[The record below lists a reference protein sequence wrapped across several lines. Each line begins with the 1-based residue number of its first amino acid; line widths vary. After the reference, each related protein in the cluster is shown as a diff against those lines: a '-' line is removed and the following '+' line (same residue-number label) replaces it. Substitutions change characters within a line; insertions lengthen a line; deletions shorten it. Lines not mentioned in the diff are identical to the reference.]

1 MTTPSFAPPTPPSL
15 RIRWSNLPG
24 LSLEKDPGL
33 LAHWDRLNAA
43 RGDLPFLAGRAVCA
57 ALRTLGQ
64 GKERLLIGW
73 HGADVVAMFML
84 LPQDKLRWQTFQPS
98 QVPLGAWV
106 AARDL
111 SLQDLARSLLRGP
124 LGFCLG
130 LSITQID
137 PEVAARMPDAPD
149 NLHSDYIDTGW
160 IDLVGSFD
168 AYWSARG
175 KNLRQNM
182 RKQRVKLAAD
192 GVKLSLQ
199 ALREHADMADAV
211 ARYGRMESAGWKA
224 QHGTAIHPDNA
235 QGRYYRELLEQASL
249 NGEAVVY
256 QYLFD
261 ERVVAMNL
269 CLQRKGVLIVLK
281 TTYDESIQS
290 LSPAFLL
297 REAELQELFAQGEI
311 RRLEY
316 FGRLMDWHTKWTEQ
330 KRTLYHLTQYR
341 WPLLKRLAQAR
352 RRRADAA
359 GDAVASDAKATPT
372 TSPSQ

>member
-1 MTTPSFAPPTPPSL
+1 MTTPSLAPPTPPSL
-15 RIRWSNLPG
+15 HIRWSNLPG
-24 LSLEKDPGL
+24 PSLEKDPDL

-43 RGDLPFLAGRAVCA
+43 RGDLPFLAGRAVCT

-64 GKERLLIGW
+64 GNERLLIGSQ
-73 HGADVVAMFML
+73 GADVVAMFVL
-84 LPQDKLRWQTFQPS
+84 LPRDKLRWQTFQPS
-98 QVPLGAWV
+98 QVPLGTWV

-124 LGFCLG
+124 LGLCLG

-137 PEVAARMPDAPD
+137 PEVAARMPDALD

-211 ARYGRMESAGWKA
+211 ARYGRLESAGWKA

-269 CLQRKGVLIVLK
+269 CLHRKGVLIVLK

-341 WPLLKRLAQAR
+341 WPMLKRLAQAR

-359 GDAVASDAKATPT
+359 GDAVASDAKSTPT

>member
-1 MTTPSFAPPTPPSL
+1 
-15 RIRWSNLPG
+15 
-24 LSLEKDPGL
+24 
-33 LAHWDRLNAA
+33 LAAF
-43 RGDLPFLAGRAVCA
+43 PVLAG
-57 ALRTLGQ
+57 
-64 GKERLLIGW
+64 
-73 HGADVVAMFML
+73 
-84 LPQDKLRWQTFQPS
+84 S
-98 QVPLGAWV
+98 
-106 AARDL
+106 
-111 SLQDLARSLLRGP
+111 ARSLLRGP

-316 FGRLMDWHTKWTEQ
+316 FGRLMDWHTNDQQ
-330 KRTLYHLTQYR
+330 KRRLTSQYR
-341 WPLLKRLAQAR
+341 WLLTRLAQAR

-359 GDAVASDAKATPT
+359 VGHRDRLSGRHHYALRIAHGVVVATCKHLSDSGVALSLAGD
-372 TSPSQ
+372 QR

>member
-1 MTTPSFAPPTPPSL
+1 
-15 RIRWSNLPG
+15 
-24 LSLEKDPGL
+24 
-33 LAHWDRLNAA
+33 
-43 RGDLPFLAGRAVCA
+43 
-57 ALRTLGQ
+57 LRTLGQ

-106 AARDL
+106 AVRDL
-111 SLQDLARSLLRGP
+111 PLQDLARSLLRGP